1 MTSDGAVLLA
11 GGAMSWNSRAQATAA
26 KGTSEA
32 EYVAL
37 SEIVKEVLFMRQVPT
52 FIMPAVQSGPVDI
65 GEDK

>member
-1 MTSDGAVLLA
+1 
-11 GGAMSWNSRAQATAA
+11 MSWFSRAQATAA